1 MILSTVLE
9 RIQACIGDPVIN
21 ESSLNAIRDLVENES
36 SLDAIDE
43 M

>member
-1 MILSTVLE
+1 MPSHTVLE
-9 RIQACIGDPVIN
+9 RIRVYIGDP
-21 ESSLNAIRDLVENES
+21 VENES